1 MCSKTMTKF
10 AYSLSLPPIWINDF
24 DDITHLTRFS
34 VQSNS
39 L

>member
-24 DDITHLTRFS
+24 DDTHLTRFS